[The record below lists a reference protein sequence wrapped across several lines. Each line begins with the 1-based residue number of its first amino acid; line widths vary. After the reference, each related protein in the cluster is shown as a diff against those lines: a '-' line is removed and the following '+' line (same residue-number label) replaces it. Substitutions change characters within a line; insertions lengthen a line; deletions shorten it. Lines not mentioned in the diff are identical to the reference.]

1 MTSTSTKETTTM
13 RTTEPLDKIIC
24 YPGLSVRILGDRTHC
39 LLTCPDHNG
48 TRISRKT
55 AAQLLVGVRKGIR
68 AHYAKLNANAPEVR

>member
-1 MTSTSTKETTTM
+1 MKTKA
-13 RTTEPLDKIIC
+13 EPLDKIIQ
-24 YPGLSVRILGDRTHC
+24 YPGISIRVLGDRTAC
-39 LLTCPDHNG
+39 LFTSLACPEYND